1 MKCPYCEHTDT
12 RVSDSRESKDQ
23 TSIKRRRECQN
34 CEKRFSTY
42 EKVLKLD
49 LEVKKSNG
57 QIEEFNIQKIKR
69 SLLKSCEKRPIT
81 LEQIENVLDSIIKDL
96 KKVKEE
102 HIPTQAIGKFVL
114 KNIKDLDEIAFL
126 KYAIVHNNYASMNDF
141 MKEIDK
147 IKDFKGITYRNR
159 PSKNKLNN

>member
-23 TSIKRRRECQN
+23 SSIKRRRVCQN

-49 LEVKKSNG
+49 LEVRKSNG

-102 HIPTQAIGKFVL
+102 HIPTEAIGKFVL
-114 KNIKDLDEIAFL
+114 KNIKELDEIAFL
-126 KYAIVHNNYASMNDF
+126 KYAIVHNNYGSMNEF

-147 IKDFKGITYRNR
+147 IKDFKGITYRR
-159 PSKNKLNN
+159 KTAKKD

>member
-12 RVSDSRESKDQ
+12 KVLDSRESKDQ
-23 TSIKRRRECQN
+23 TSIKRRRVCQN

-57 QIEEFNIQKIKR
+57 KIEEFNIQKIKR

-81 LEQIENVLDSIIKDL
+81 LEQIENVLDAVLKDL
-96 KKVKEE
+96 KKVQED

-126 KYAIVHNNYASMNDF
+126 KYAIVHNNYSSMNDF

-147 IKDFKGITYRNR
+147 IKDFKGITYRNK
-159 PSKNKLNN
+159 SKK

>member
-1 MKCPYCEHTDT
+1 MKCPYCEHDDT
-12 RVSDSRESKDQ
+12 KVSDSRDSKDGA
-23 TSIKRRRECQN
+23 SIKRRRQCQN
-34 CEKRFSTY
+34 CEKRFSTV
-42 EKVLKLD
+42 EKLQKLD
-49 LEVKKSNG
+49 LEVKKSDG
-57 QIEEFNIQKIKR
+57 KIEEFNIQKIKR

-81 LEQIENVLDSIIKDL
+81 LEQIENVLDSVLNDS

-102 HIPTQAIGKFVL
+102 YIPTEAIGKFVL

-147 IKDFKGITYRNR
+147 IKDFKGITYRKKR
-159 PSKNKLNN
+159 TKQK